1 MDVFVFVVVLVRVGA
16 GVFNDSF
23 GIELMV
29 LDRFK
34 GKGLMGLVRFGMDFW
49 EDNERVGLLGVL
61 FRLLER
67 FWRGLNVFGMFGRS
81 F

>member
-1 MDVFVFVVVLVRVGA
+1 MDFGLVGA
-16 GVFNDSF
+16 GAFDDSF

-29 LDRFK
+29 LDRLG
-34 GKGLMGLVRFGMDFW
+34 GKGLVGLVGLVGFGMDFW
-49 EDNERVGLLGVL
+49 GERDFVGLLGVL

>member
-1 MDVFVFVVVLVRVGA
+1 MQGFVFVVVLVGA
-16 GVFNDSF
+16 FDDSF

>member
-1 MDVFVFVVVLVRVGA
+1 MDFGLVGA
-16 GVFNDSF
+16 GEFDDSF

-29 LDRFK
+29 LDRL
-34 GKGLMGLVRFGMDFW
+34 GSKGLAGLVGLVGLVSVGMDFW
-49 EDNERVGLLGVL
+49 EERDFVGLLGVL

>member
-1 MDVFVFVVVLVRVGA
+1 MDFGLVLVGA
-16 GVFNDSF
+16 GAFDGSF

-29 LDRFK
+29 LDRLG
-34 GKGLMGLVRFGMDFW
+34 GKALVGLVGFRMDFW
-49 EDNERVGLLGVL
+49 EDNERVGLFGVL